1 MSQDD
6 HTLPPRA
13 PEPMGNA
20 LPIGTTIGE
29 YRLDGIIGEGG
40 FGIVY
45 LAFDQ
50 NLRRKVALKEYMP
63 KSFASR
69 SPDGSIAVS
78 AEKYRPTYEAGLRS
92 FINEA
97 HLLAQ
102 FDHPALVKVYR
113 FWELGGTAYM
123 VMPYYQGPTL
133 RQRVTRMPEL
143 PSEAW
148 LKSLLAPLIDA
159 LEGLHRENC
168 YHRDIAP
175 DNVLL
180 LADDRPLLLDF
191 GAARRIIGD
200 MTQDL
205 TVILKPGFAPV
216 EQYGEGTSMRQGPWT
231 DVYALAAVIYDVIA
245 KKRPVPSVVR
255 LVEDSLVP
263 ARTIGAQTYSQ
274 EFLAAIDAGLRVRPE
289 DRPQDMAA
297 FRAMLLGGV
306 APRAEPAPPASAVVP
321 MKPVKRT
328 DPASEPASMI
338 TVPMALGRD
347 QATVA
352 HTAEAA
358 TPPGRRKSWGL
369 GVALLALL
377 ALLSVGI
384 YLSAPKWRG
393 WFSPGARTPD
403 SSATSDAG
411 AWAMAALQDYEILCR
426 DAADAARKDEGKRL
440 AAQISDSAH
449 MEDFERQ
456 AKELRL
462 DLSEKAGQYRQ
473 NILALSAFD
482 DSAIAA
488 ALGRVAAG
496 TPRALFVE
504 AAQRDVR
511 RLAADPASFSAD
523 AMARECP
530 AATDAK

>member
-6 HTLPPRA
+6 QTLPPRA

-133 RQRVTRMPEL
+133 RQRVTRMAEL

-255 LVEDSLVP
+255 LVEDTLVP

-274 EFLAAIDAGLRVRPE
+274 EFLAAIDAGLKVRPE

-297 FRAMLLGGV
+297 FRSMLLGGAV
-306 APRAEPAPPASAVVP
+306 SRAEPAPAASAVVP
-321 MKPVKRT
+321 MKPVQRT

-338 TVPMALGRD
+338 TLPMNPWKD
-347 QATVA
+347 EATVA
-352 HTAEAA
+352 PVAQAA
-358 TPPGRRKSWGL
+358 APPWRRRSWAMG
-369 GVALLALL
+369 LALL
-377 ALLSVGI
+377 AMLCAGI
-384 YLSAPKWRG
+384 YFSAPKWRA
-393 WFSPGARTPD
+393 WLSPGANAPD
-403 SSATSDAG
+403 PSAASNAG
-411 AWAMAALQDYEILCR
+411 AWAMAALQNYEILCR

-449 MEDFERQ
+449 MEEFERQ
-456 AKELRL
+456 ARELRL
-462 DLSEKAGQYRQ
+462 DLSDKAEQYRQ
-473 NILALSAFD
+473 NILALAAFD

-488 ALGRVAAG
+488 ALGRAAAG

-511 RLAADPASFSAD
+511 RLGADPAAFSTD
-523 AMARECP
+523 AMAKECP
-530 AATDAK
+530 AATDTP